1 MKATGIVRRLD
12 KLGRVVI
19 PVELRDTFKIDSE
32 TPIEIF
38 TNDGMIVLQ
47 KYECTCA
54 LCGSK
59 EDLIPYRD
67 KWICNTCKNE
77 LTIT

>member
-47 KYECTCA
+47 KYEYSCA

-59 EDLIPYRD
+59 EDLTPYHD
-67 KWICNTCKNE
+67 KWVCNTCKNE
-77 LTIT
+77 IAKN